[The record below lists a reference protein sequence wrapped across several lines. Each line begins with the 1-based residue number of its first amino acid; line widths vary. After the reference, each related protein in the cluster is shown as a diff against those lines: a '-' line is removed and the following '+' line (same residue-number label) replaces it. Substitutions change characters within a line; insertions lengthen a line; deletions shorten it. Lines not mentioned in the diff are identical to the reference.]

1 MIQIQGLDHVV
12 LRTTRLAAMIDFYQ
26 RLGCHIEREETQL
39 GLYQLRAGASL
50 IDIVPVEAP
59 LGQEGGPAPGQD
71 GHNMDHFC
79 LTLENFDGDA
89 VLAYLD
95 GQGIVHQGIQRRY
108 GAQGYGPSIY
118 IQDPEGN
125 RVELKGPPETA
136 AQT

>member
-26 RLGCHIEREETQL
+26 RLGCHIEREEARL

-89 VLAYLD
+89 VLGYILLD
-95 GQGIVHQGIQRRY
+95 CVYHSEETVRGRFAGNSDSIDEEARVNAEVH
-108 GAQGYGPSIY
+108 
-118 IQDPEGN
+118 
-125 RVELKGPPETA
+125 
-136 AQT
+136 